1 MLFTTILYIVDG
13 TLIQLNKKYIQ
24 DEKKEKQI
32 TRKNRLWEEISN
44 IILIIIFGMIWICLA
59 IKFNAVSLILNIV
72 YYGGCIALYTSILI
86 NVLMKEKA
94 ETITSMELQVLTLIP
109 LLVTSLYNLLEK
121 SIINYEIFSNCIMEV
136 FIFKNIVKYFV
147 IIFFISMDIFILF
160 KELQQYMEH
169 KNKKIKAKNS
179 DYELF
184 EILSYEYNNS
194 KGKKG
199 IRFIGGYIKDIS
211 IAICKLINSLLYIY
225 IGNVIRFIFI
235 VLKKLVK
242 KITQN
247 FSMYVIIVK
256 TFNISLII
264 SLLITYYKLLID
276 YNNNTKLELYSVII
290 TAIIIPSV
298 LEIIGDLKNK

>member
-1 MLFTTILYIVDG
+1 MLFTIILYIIDG
-13 TLIQLNKKYIQ
+13 TLIQLNKKNIQ

-32 TRKNRLWEEISN
+32 IRKNRLWEEISN
-44 IILIIIFGMIWICLA
+44 IILIIILGMIWICLA
-59 IKFNAVSLILNIV
+59 IKFNAVSLIFNIV

-86 NVLMKEKA
+86 NILLKEKA
-94 ETITSMELQVLTLIP
+94 ETITSMELQALTLIP
-109 LLVTSLYNLLEK
+109 LLVTTLYNLLEK
-121 SIINYEIFSNCIMEV
+121 SIINHEIFSNCIMEV

-160 KELQQYMEH
+160 KELQQYMEY
-169 KNKKIKAKNS
+169 KNKKRKAKNS

-184 EILSYEYNNS
+184 DIFSYEYNNS

-199 IRFIGGYIKDIS
+199 IRFIRGYIKDIF
-211 IAICKLINSLLYIY
+211 IAICKLISSLLYIY
-225 IGNVIRFIFI
+225 IWNVIRFIFI

-276 YNNNTKLELYSVII
+276 YNNIKLELYSVII